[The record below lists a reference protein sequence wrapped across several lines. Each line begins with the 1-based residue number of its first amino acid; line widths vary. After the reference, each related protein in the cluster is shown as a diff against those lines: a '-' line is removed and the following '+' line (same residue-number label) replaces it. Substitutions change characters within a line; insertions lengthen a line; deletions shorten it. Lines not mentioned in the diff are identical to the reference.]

1 MGLRAFGTVILPPP
15 ATPPA
20 SPPSPPV
27 AAVPLTPRPI
37 SLPFS
42 PYNHVPLLLPHNVIL
57 FLSPSPTRRRRLFS
71 FPSTPPSRRGN
82 QPHHRLCRRALQFRT
97 FGVRLPNSSTLNF
110 LNPQVR
116 GADGSKICH
125 GDLRSPRPHPLLLN
139 HSLSEEAMKALWK
152 EIESVLEQAGGVF
165 SDGWM
170 SELWK
175 TTGMV
180 EDT

>member
-1 MGLRAFGTVILPPP
+1 
-15 ATPPA
+15 
-20 SPPSPPV
+20 
-27 AAVPLTPRPI
+27 
-37 SLPFS
+37 
-42 PYNHVPLLLPHNVIL
+42 
-57 FLSPSPTRRRRLFS
+57 
-71 FPSTPPSRRGN
+71 
-82 QPHHRLCRRALQFRT
+82 
-97 FGVRLPNSSTLNF
+97 
-110 LNPQVR
+110 VR